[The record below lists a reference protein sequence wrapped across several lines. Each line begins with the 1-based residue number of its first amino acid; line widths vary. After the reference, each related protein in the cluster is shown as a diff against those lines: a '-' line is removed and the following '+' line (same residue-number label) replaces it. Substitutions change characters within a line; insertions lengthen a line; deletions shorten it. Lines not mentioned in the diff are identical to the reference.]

1 MKLYVIA
8 GESSGDLHASG
19 LIRELRKCLPGLQ
32 VRGMGGKQLMAE
44 GVEMSQDY
52 AGLNFMGFMEV
63 VKNLSVVLR
72 VMKHIKTD
80 ILQWKPDA
88 ILLVDYPAFNLRMAA
103 FCKKNGIRVFY
114 YISPQLWAWKE
125 NRVKKV
131 KKYVDEML
139 VILPF
144 EESFYARYGI
154 RVHYVGH
161 PLLDAIQRFRN
172 SEKPAWHVE
181 KPIIA
186 LLPGSRRGEV
196 TAMLPVM
203 LKAAYSY
210 TDRFEVIVAG
220 APSLPR
226 SFYEPFL
233 KEFPEVKLVEN
244 QTYALLNR
252 AYAALVTSGT
262 ATLETALFNVP
273 QVVCYKGN
281 RISYEI
287 AKRLIKVKYISLVNL
302 ILDKPVVKE
311 LIQLDMTVTA
321 VQQELKLILGDG
333 RATMLTDYEKLR
345 HILGDSGASARAA
358 ETLAACLRS

>member
-19 LIRELRKCLPGLQ
+19 LIRELRQRLPDLQ

-44 GVEMSQDY
+44 GVELSQDY
-52 AGLNFMGFMEV
+52 AGLNFMGFIEV
-63 VKNLSVVLR
+63 VKNLPTILR

-80 ILQWKPDA
+80 ILRWKPDA
-88 ILLVDYPAFNLRMAA
+88 VLLVDYPGFNLRMAT
-103 FCKKNGIRVFY
+103 FCKRNGIRVFY
-114 YISPQLWAWKE
+114 YISPQFWAWKE
-125 NRVKKV
+125 NRVKKI

-144 EESFYARYGI
+144 EEAFYARHGI
-154 RVHYVGH
+154 RVRYVGH
-161 PLLDAIQRFRN
+161 PLLDAIERFRN
-172 SEKPAWHVE
+172 SEKPSLQFE
-181 KPIIA
+181 KPVIA

-233 KEFPEVKLVEN
+233 RDFPCVKLVEN
-244 QTYALLNR
+244 QTYAILNS

-273 QVVCYKGN
+273 QVVCYKGS

-287 AKRLIKVKYISLVNL
+287 AKRLIKVNYISLVNL

-311 LIQLDMTVTA
+311 LIQHEMNVSNL
-321 VQQELKLILGDG
+321 QHKLESILGEG
-333 RATMLTDYEKLR
+333 RASMLAEYEKLR
-345 HILGDSGASARAA
+345 FKLGGTGASSRAA
-358 ETLAACLRS
+358 EILATSLRS

>member
-8 GESSGDLHASG
+8 GESSGDLHAAG
-19 LIRELRKCLPGLQ
+19 LIRELRHRIPHLQ

-44 GVEMSQDY
+44 GVELSQDY
-52 AGLNFMGFMEV
+52 AGLNFMGFIEV
-63 VKNLSVVLR
+63 VKNLPVILR
-72 VMKHIKTD
+72 LMKHIKTD
-80 ILQWKPDA
+80 ILRWKPDA
-88 ILLVDYPAFNLRMAA
+88 ILLVDYPGFNLRMAE

-125 NRVKKV
+125 NRVKNV

-144 EESFYARYGI
+144 EEAFYARHGI

-161 PLLDAIQRFRN
+161 PLLDAIQRFKAKDT
-172 SEKPAWHVE
+172 SVLHFDKPV
-181 KPIIA
+181 IA

-196 TAMLPVM
+196 SAMLPVM
-203 LKAAYSY
+203 LEAATAFKHQYAI
-210 TDRFEVIVAG
+210 VVAG
-220 APSLPR
+220 APSLTS
-226 SFYEPFL
+226 SFYHSFL
-233 KEFPEVKLVEN
+233 KDYPHVKLVEN
-244 QTYALLNR
+244 QTYALLHI

-273 QVVCYKGN
+273 QVVCYKGS

-287 AKRLIKVKYISLVNL
+287 AKRLIKVNYISLVNL

-311 LIQLDMTVTA
+311 LIQHELTVKH
-321 VQQELKLILGDG
+321 VQQEL
-333 RATMLTDYEKLR
+333 E
-345 HILGDSGASARAA
+345 HILGEGRDSMLQEYQILRSALGESGASSRAA
-358 ETLAACLRS
+358 ETLASCLRS

>member
-8 GESSGDLHASG
+8 GESSGDLHAAG
-19 LIRELRKCLPGLQ
+19 LIRELRRRIPDLQ

-44 GVEMSQDY
+44 GVDISQDY
-52 AGLNFMGFMEV
+52 SGLNFMGFIEV
-63 VKNLSVVLR
+63 VKNLPIILR
-72 VMKHIKTD
+72 LIKHIKTD
-80 ILQWKPDA
+80 ILRWKPDA
-88 ILLVDYPAFNLRMAA
+88 ILLVDYPGFNLRVAE

-144 EESFYARYGI
+144 EEAFYARHDI

-161 PLLDAIQRFRN
+161 PLLDAIQRFKN
-172 SEKPAWHVE
+172 SETSIGYFDKPV
-181 KPIIA
+181 IA

-196 TAMLPVM
+196 TAMLPTM
-203 LKAAYSY
+203 LEAATAFKHQYQI
-210 TDRFEVIVAG
+210 VIAG
-220 APSLPR
+220 APSLPS
-226 SFYEPFL
+226 SFYHPFL
-233 KEFPEVKLVEN
+233 KDYPHVKLVEN
-244 QTYALLNR
+244 QTYSLLR
-252 AYAALVTSGT
+252 IAHAALVTSGT

-273 QVVCYKGN
+273 QIVCYKGS

-287 AKRLIKVKYISLVNL
+287 AKRLIKVNYISLVNL

-311 LIQLDMTVTA
+311 LIQHELTA
-321 VQQELKLILGDG
+321 KNLQQELEYILREGREPMLHEYESLRRILG
-333 RATMLTDYEKLR
+333 E
-345 HILGDSGASARAA
+345 SGASSRAA
-358 ETLAACLRS
+358 ETLASFMHH

>member
-8 GESSGDLHASG
+8 GESSGDLHAAG
-19 LIRELRKCLPGLQ
+19 LIRELRHRIPDLQ

-44 GVEMSQDY
+44 GVELSQDY
-52 AGLNFMGFMEV
+52 AGLNFMGFIEV
-63 VKNLSVVLR
+63 VKNLPVILR
-72 VMKHIKTD
+72 LMKHIKTD
-80 ILQWKPDA
+80 ILRWKPDA
-88 ILLVDYPAFNLRMAA
+88 ILLVDYPGFNLRMAE

-144 EESFYARYGI
+144 EEAFYARHGI

-161 PLLDAIQRFRN
+161 PLLDAIQRFKV
-172 SEKPAWHVE
+172 SDASVLHFDKPV
-181 KPIIA
+181 IA

-196 TAMLPVM
+196 SAMLPVM
-203 LKAAYSY
+203 LEAATAFKHQY
-210 TDRFEVIVAG
+210 EIVVAG
-220 APSLPR
+220 APSLPS
-226 SFYEPFL
+226 SFYHSFL
-233 KEFPEVKLVEN
+233 KDYPHVKLVEN
-244 QTYALLNR
+244 QTYALLHI

-273 QVVCYKGN
+273 QVVCYKGS

-287 AKRLIKVKYISLVNL
+287 AKRLIKVNYISLVNL

-311 LIQLDMTVTA
+311 LIQHELTVKH
-321 VQQELKLILGDG
+321 VQQEL
-333 RATMLTDYEKLR
+333 E
-345 HILGDSGASARAA
+345 HILGEGRDSMLQEYQILRSALGESGASSRAA
-358 ETLAACLRS
+358 ETLASCLRS